1 MHRLIT
7 RLSLRFRILPF
18 ASGYFVFNA
27 CGILFVFVF
36 SKYFMKKKILVTDDD
51 SGVQD
56 IFKLIFERAGYEVIV
71 YGEAHSIFQNKF
83 TRPDLFLLDK
93 QLSGQDG
100 LEVCQFLKSQS
111 DTKDIPVIIISAT
124 PGISKMAMDAG
135 ADDFLEKPF
144 QMKELLKLV
153 AKWI

>member
-1 MHRLIT
+1 
-7 RLSLRFRILPF
+7 
-18 ASGYFVFNA
+18 
-27 CGILFVFVF
+27 
-36 SKYFMKKKILVTDDD
+36 MKKKILVTDDD

-56 IFKLIFERAGYEVIV
+56 IFKLIFERAGYEVMV

-153 AKWI
+153 DKWI

>member
-1 MHRLIT
+1 MNYKALLRKPQT
-7 RLSLRFRILPF
+7 TVVYSL
-18 ASGYFVFNA
+18 YFHLKA
-27 CGILFVFVF
+27 PYLM
-36 SKYFMKKKILVTDDD
+36 KKKKILITDDD

-56 IFKLIFERAGYEVIV
+56 IFKLIFERAGYEVAV
-71 YGEAHSIFQNKF
+71 YGEAFSIFQNKF

-100 LEVCQFLKSQS
+100 LEVCHFLKSQS
-111 DTKDIPVIIISAT
+111 ETKNIPVIIVSAT
-124 PGISKMAMDAG
+124 PGISQMAKEAG

-144 QMKELLKLV
+144 QMKELLKMV